1 MMKKWWILMSVLC
14 MSFSCSNDEV
24 NDPEDDA
31 LAGEWILSNISCF
44 CFFEEGTDFSTTRL
58 IFDTNENKV
67 TVQNSGQDTY
77 FKQSGTYS
85 YSGEGNRLQ
94 FSDNE
99 AYNFTVKGT
108 SSLQLV
114 FEDNPNLS
122 DDEVTY
128 SFRR

>member
-1 MMKKWWILMSVLC
+1 MMKKWLVLVGILC
-14 MSFSCSNDEV
+14 ISFSCSNDEV
-24 NDPEDDA
+24 GDPEDDA
-31 LAGEWILSNISCF
+31 LAGEWVLANISCF

-58 IFDTNENKV
+58 IFDTDANKV
-67 TVQNSGQDTY
+67 TVENSGRDTY
-77 FKQSGTYS
+77 FKESGTYS
-85 YSGEGNRLQ
+85 YSGEESRLQ
-94 FSDNE
+94 FSDDE
-99 AYNFTVKGT
+99 AYTFTVKGT